1 LFVPTPTDGTT
12 GDHLLLL
19 TLREVS
25 ELVSNSHDIRQTSD
39 NIVALIQS
47 RFRTDV
53 CSLYEFERSSGT
65 LVLRATRGLKTEG
78 IDELRLAPSEGL
90 VGLAFETR
98 EPVNVADAAAHARYH
113 YFPGS
118 GEEQFPAFLGVPLI
132 SAGATLGVLVVQH
145 RITKP
150 YPANFVSL
158 MVGVAAQL
166 ATLFANARLTQE
178 LSDSLAQ
185 ARKADGVDE
194 KPSEIHGVAACPG
207 TAFGKA
213 LKFEAFDFDNP
224 DLIARRPGTV
234 AEELSLL
241 DSAIEQG
248 RSDLIEAA
256 EHLAQLLG
264 EEFGALMQAQRLLLE
279 DATVRGK
286 IKQFVETGLS
296 VEQAVVKVG
305 GDYLRAFERIEN
317 PMFLERLYDI
327 KDVFRRVLMHACPT
341 GRRTRHAEA
350 VIVVAHEVSL
360 LELFASDVTRV
371 RGIVVEKGGAFSH
384 VAILARSLGVPM
396 LTQAHRVLR
405 VVDDGD
411 DLFLDAASGTVSINP
426 AGKKL
431 ETLQRLLQ
439 PDDAQ
444 AEDDAPAG
452 PLPIRLEGT
461 VNLLPEVARSVRNGA
476 EGIGLYRSEFLQLA
490 RRVVPTEEEQL
501 EVYRK
506 MIHVLGG
513 LPLTIRTLDLR
524 ADKLF
529 RVAEQRPHEGQ
540 WEWRL
545 VADCSPVQEI
555 IRVQL
560 RAILRASDD
569 GPIRILFPMIATQR
583 QLECALRLLD
593 EAKRSLRSEGL
604 PFASNTP
611 VGFMIEVPAAVMM
624 VKRWVPT
631 VDFVSIGSNDLLHS
645 LLGID
650 RDSDVLAH
658 LKTPLEP
665 TYLRAVRHVV
675 KYARAAGKPVTV
687 CGEAA
692 SYPRAALALAAL
704 GVTSLSVPPD
714 NLAKV
719 RREFAS
725 VTVPPDLEPIGRRLG
740 RASEITDVER
750 ILDQGFPRRRG
761 G

>member
-1 LFVPTPTDGTT
+1 LFVPTPEGMT
-12 GDHLLLL
+12 GDQLLLL

-25 ELVSNSHDIRQTSD
+25 ELVSNSHDIRQTFD
-39 NIVALIQS
+39 NIVALIQQ

-53 CSLYEFERSSGT
+53 CSLYEYDRNLGS
-65 LVLRATRGLKTEG
+65 LILRATRGLKTSCV
-78 IDELRLAPSEGL
+78 DELQLAPSEGL

-98 EPVNVADAAAHARYH
+98 VPVNVADAPAHERYR
-113 YFPGS
+113 YFPDS

-132 SAGATLGVLVVQH
+132 STGATLGVIVVQH
-145 RITKP
+145 RESKQ
-150 YPANFVSL
+150 YPSNFVSL

-178 LSDSLAQ
+178 LTESLSHAS
-185 ARKADGVDE
+185 KLDDE
-194 KPSEIHGVAACPG
+194 VKPSEIHGSPACPG

-213 LKFEAFDFDNP
+213 LKFEAFDFDNAE
-224 DLIARRPGTV
+224 LVARRPGST
-234 AEELSLL
+234 AEELTLL
-241 DSAIEQG
+241 DQSIESG
-248 RSDLIEAA
+248 RADLNAA
-256 EHLAQLLG
+256 SEHLAQLLG
-264 EEFGALMQAQRLLLE
+264 EEFGALMQAQRVLLE
-279 DATVRGK
+279 DKTVRTKLRQCVEQGK
-286 IKQFVETGLS
+286 S
-296 VEQAVVKVG
+296 VEQAIVKVA
-305 GDYLRAFERIEN
+305 GDYVRAFERIEN

-327 KDVFRRVLMHACPT
+327 KDVFRRVLMHVCPM
-341 GRRTRHAEA
+341 GRLSRQAES

-396 LTQAHRVLR
+396 LTQAHRILR
-405 VVDDGD
+405 AVDDGD
-411 DLFLDAASGTVSINP
+411 DLFLDAESGVVAVNP
-426 AGKKL
+426 TGKKL
-431 ETLQRLLQ
+431 EALQKLLPINQ
-439 PDDAQ
+439 PAVV
-444 AEDDAPAG
+444 DDAPDVK
-452 PLPIRLEGT
+452 LPIKLEGT
-461 VNLLPEVARSVRNGA
+461 VNLLPEVARSVKNGA

-506 MIHVLGG
+506 MIQALGG
-513 LPLTIRTLDLR
+513 RPLTIRTLDLR

-529 RVAEQRPHEGQ
+529 RVAEQRPHEGD

-545 VADCSPVQEI
+545 VADSPHVQEI
-555 IRVQL
+555 IRIQL
-560 RAILRASDD
+560 RAILRASEA
-569 GPIRILFPMIATQR
+569 GPVRILFPMIATTR
-583 QLECALRLLD
+583 QLSCALRLLE

-604 PFASNTP
+604 PFEPRSP

-624 VKRWVPT
+624 VKRWAPS
-631 VDFVSIGSNDLLHS
+631 VDFLSVGSNDLLHS
-645 LLGID
+645 LLGIE
-650 RDSDVLAH
+650 RDSDALAH

-675 KYARAAGKPVTV
+675 KYARTSGKPVTV

-719 RREFAS
+719 RREFAA
-725 VTVPPDLEPIGRRLG
+725 VDVPDDLDAVGRRLG
-740 RASEITDVER
+740 RANEVTDVER
-750 ILDQGFPRRRG
+750 ILDQGFPRRRR
-761 G
+761 

>member
-1 LFVPTPTDGTT
+1 MPTPTEGTA
-12 GDHLLLL
+12 GDQLLLL

-25 ELVSNSHDIRQTSD
+25 ELVSNSHDIRQTFD
-39 NIVALIQS
+39 NIVALIQT

-53 CSLYEFERSSGT
+53 CSLYEYERSSGK
-65 LVLRATRGLKTEG
+65 LVLRSTRGLKVEC

-90 VGLAFETR
+90 VGLAFQTG
-98 EPVNVADAAAHARYH
+98 EPVNVADAARHERYR
-113 YFPGS
+113 YFPES

-145 RITKP
+145 RESKP

-178 LSDSLAQ
+178 LSESLAQ
-185 ARKADGVDE
+185 VRRADEAEE
-194 KPSEIHGVAACPG
+194 KPSEIHGVSACPG

-213 LKFEAFDFDNP
+213 LKFEAFDFNNP
-224 DLIARRPGTV
+224 ELVARRPGVV
-234 AEELSLL
+234 ADELALL
-241 DSAIEQG
+241 DSSIEQG
-248 RSDLIEAA
+248 RRDLIEAA

-264 EEFGALMQAQRLLLE
+264 EEFGALMQAQRMLLE
-279 DATVRGK
+279 DKTVRGK
-286 IKQFVETGLS
+286 LRQLVESGLS

-305 GDYLRAFERIEN
+305 GDYLRAFERVDN

-327 KDVFRRVLMHACPT
+327 KDVFRRVLVHSCPVT
-341 GRRTRHAEA
+341 ARTRHAES

-371 RGIVVEKGGAFSH
+371 RGIVVERGGAFSH

-396 LTQAHRVLR
+396 LTQAHRILR
-405 VVDDGD
+405 AVEDGD
-411 DLFLDAASGTVSINP
+411 DLFLDAASGVVSINP
-426 AGKKL
+426 VGKKL
-431 ETLQRLLQ
+431 EALLKLL
-439 PDDAQ
+439 PKADAKP
-444 AEDDAPAG
+444 EDEAPTG
-452 PLPIRLEGT
+452 PLPIKLEGT
-461 VNLLPEVARSVRNGA
+461 VNLLPEVARSVQNGA

-490 RRVVPTEEEQL
+490 RRVMPTEEEQL

-506 MIHVLGG
+506 MINALGG
-513 LPLTIRTLDLR
+513 LPLTIRTVDLR
-524 ADKLF
+524 GDKLF
-529 RVAEQRPHEGQ
+529 RVAEQRPHAGQ

-545 VADCSPVQEI
+545 VAECPPVQEI
-555 IRVQL
+555 VRVQL
-560 RAILRASDD
+560 RAILRASEE
-569 GPIRILFPMIATQR
+569 GPVRILFPMIATQR

-604 PFASNTP
+604 PFDAKTT
-611 VGFMIEVPAAVMM
+611 VGYMIEVPAAVMM
-624 VKRWVPT
+624 VKRWVAS

-650 RDSDVLAH
+650 RDSDALAH
-658 LKTPLEP
+658 MKTPLEP

-675 KYARAAGKPVTV
+675 KYAKAAGKPVTV

-704 GVTSLSVPPD
+704 GVTSLSAPPD

-719 RREFAS
+719 RREFTS
-725 VTVPPDLEPIGRRLG
+725 VTIPKDLDAVGRRLNA
-740 RASEITDVER
+740 ASEVTDVER
-750 ILDQGFPRRRG
+750 ILDQGFPRRRAE
-761 G
+761 

>member
-1 LFVPTPTDGTT
+1 MPTPIGGAA
-12 GDHLLLL
+12 GDQLLLL

-25 ELVSNSHDIRQTSD
+25 ELVSNSHDVRQTSD
-39 NIVALIQS
+39 NIVELIQT

-53 CSLYEFERSSGT
+53 CSLYEFERGSGK
-65 LVLRATRGLKTEG
+65 LVLRATRGLKTECV
-78 IDELRLAPSEGL
+78 DELRLAPSEGL
-90 VGLAFETR
+90 VGLAFETG
-98 EPVNVADAAAHARYH
+98 EPVNVAEASSHERYRF
-113 YFPGS
+113 FPES

-132 SAGATLGVLVVQH
+132 SMGSTVGVLVVQH
-145 RITKP
+145 RKP
-150 YPANFVSL
+150 KLYPLNFVSL

-185 ARKADGVDE
+185 VRRNDGDEE
-194 KPSEIHGVAACPG
+194 KPTEIHGVAACPG

-224 DLIARRPGTV
+224 DLVARRPGPV
-234 AEELSLL
+234 VEELALL
-241 DSAIEQG
+241 DSSIEQG
-248 RSDLIEAA
+248 RSDLIAAA

-264 EEFGALMQAQRLLLE
+264 EEFGALMQAQRMLLE
-279 DATVRGK
+279 DKTVRGK
-286 IKQFVETGLS
+286 LKQFVESGLS

-327 KDVFRRVLMHACPT
+327 KDVFRRVLVHACPT
-341 GRRTRHAEA
+341 GRKTRHAES

-396 LTQAHRVLR
+396 LTQAHRILR
-405 VVDDGD
+405 AVDEGD
-411 DLFLDAASGTVSINP
+411 DLFLDAESGVVSINP
-426 AGKKL
+426 TGKKL
-431 ETLQRLLQ
+431 EALQRLL
-439 PDDAQ
+439 PKADANPEGE
-444 AEDDAPAG
+444 ASIG
-452 PLPIRLEGT
+452 PLPIKLEGT
-461 VNLLPEVARSVRNGA
+461 VNLLPEVARSVKNGA

-506 MIHVLGG
+506 MLQSLGG

-529 RVAEQRPHEGQ
+529 RIAEQRPHEGQ

-545 VADCSPVQEI
+545 VAECPPVQEI
-555 IRVQL
+555 VRVQL
-560 RAILRASDD
+560 RAILRASEE

-583 QLECALRLLD
+583 QLECALRLLE
-593 EAKRSLRSEGL
+593 EAKRSLRTDGL
-604 PFASNTP
+604 PIAPNIP

-624 VKRWVPT
+624 VKRWVPN
-631 VDFVSIGSNDLLHS
+631 VDFISIGSNDLLHS

-675 KYARAAGKPVTV
+675 KYAKAAGKPVTV

-719 RREFAS
+719 RREFAA
-725 VTVPPDLEPIGRRLG
+725 VEIPHDLETVGRRLG
-740 RASEITDVER
+740 AASEITDVER
-750 ILDQGFPRRRG
+750 ILDQSFPKRRG
-761 G
+761 GRG